1 MKKYKKHIIIGSIII
16 AVLVFAFWWGGDAP
30 SLRGWNVE
38 PTPKATERAIIDEVY
53 DNDESPTPTV
63 EPTISPT
70 SSPTAENSEKIQNK
84 PTADKPM
91 TAEEKIELAEEIA
104 GEPYEEIYTPDLE
117 YSENNGMNID
127 ETTGTDEYK
136 TEPVPEGKP
145 VPVEPQDA
153 VIESRELTCTLAVRC
168 DTILDNMSWLDKEKW
183 ELVPSDGVIFKE
195 QTVEFY
201 DGESVFDLLQREMKN
216 SKIHMEFENT
226 PMYNSAYIEGIG
238 NLYEF
243 DCGEL
248 SGWMYKVNDWFP
260 NYGCSRYQLKQ
271 GDKVEWVYTCN
282 LGIDVGGYSATGG
295 EWEIRQIMNEF
306 AKYHPLINFI
316 YFTAVIVFS
325 MIFVHPICLVTS
337 LLCSVMY
344 SVILNG
350 KKALKFIAMLLPLM
364 LISALINPAF
374 NHEGVTVIAY
384 LPSGNP
390 LTLESILY
398 GIVAASMVAMV
409 ICWFSCFNK
418 IMTSDKFIYL
428 FGRIIPSLSLILSMT
443 FRFVPKFK
451 EQVQEV
457 SNAQKSMGRDS
468 SEGSVFARVKNSI
481 RILSA
486 VITWSLENAIDTS
499 DSMKSRGYGLT
510 GRTAYSNY
518 VFDKRDVTALIY
530 LAVTITYFLIGALL
544 GKINYRYFPSM
555 RGTDMSFYST
565 SIFISYIMI
574 CIMPIIIEI
583 WEELKWRKL
592 KSKI

>member
-1 MKKYKKHIIIGSIII
+1 MII

-38 PTPKATERAIIDEVY
+38 PTPKVTERVIIDEVY

-70 SSPTAENSEKIQNK
+70 SSPVAENSEKIQNK

-127 ETTGTDEYK
+127 ESTGTDEYK

-153 VIESRELTCTLAVRC
+153 VIENKELTCTLSVRC

-216 SKIHMEFENT
+216 NKIHMEFENT

-282 LGIDVGGYSATGG
+282 LGIDVGG
-295 EWEIRQIMNEF
+295 
-306 AKYHPLINFI
+306 
-316 YFTAVIVFS
+316 IVAIAAF
-325 MIFVHPICLVTS
+325 MKKK
-337 LLCSVMY
+337 
-344 SVILNG
+344 G
-350 KKALKFIAMLLPLM
+350 KKIESFLDLNIGDYVVHENSGVGRYTGIEQITVNNIKKDYMKLVYQGGDNLYVPIDQMDKVQKYIGVGEDKVKLNKLGTNEWTRAKAKVKKEIEDMTKE
-364 LISALINPAF
+364 LIELYAKREKDTA
-374 NHEGVTVIAY
+374 A
-384 LPSGNP
+384 SGNA
-390 LTLESILY
+390 
-398 GIVAASMVAMV
+398 G
-409 ICWFSCFNK
+409 
-418 IMTSDKFIYL
+418 
-428 FGRIIPSLSLILSMT
+428 
-443 FRFVPKFK
+443 K
-451 EQVQEV
+451 E
-457 SNAQKSMGRDS
+457 
-468 SEGSVFARVKNSI
+468 
-481 RILSA
+481 
-486 VITWSLENAIDTS
+486 
-499 DSMKSRGYGLT
+499 
-510 GRTAYSNY
+510 
-518 VFDKRDVTALIY
+518 
-530 LAVTITYFLIGALL
+530 
-544 GKINYRYFPSM
+544 
-555 RGTDMSFYST
+555 
-565 SIFISYIMI
+565 
-574 CIMPIIIEI
+574 
-583 WEELKWRKL
+583 
-592 KSKI
+592 